1 MQSTLALPANKSF
14 TLNDFKQWAFP
25 HWILWC
31 AVLVLFAVN
40 SAWLGLSTRISIES
54 AWMTGNAILTVAAFV
69 IITFRMFK
77 PEKFDWFLHRLWSVL
92 LYVLLSA
99 LLMRNLQVLNHL
111 TMSTNLPMA
120 DDRLMAWDVALGFD
134 WLAYSKMLT
143 ARPFLT
149 QLLFFAYNQLTFS
162 GLAALAVALILSNN
176 RKRALEIIYLVV
188 VTAIVCIVV
197 AAGFP
202 AKATMALLADQE
214 LLSRL
219 QIGTGVLHV
228 EQLMQL
234 RGHDPIV
241 MIPNDMQGLVS
252 FPSFHTCMALIIAWC
267 SRGYIF
273 TALIGGLIG
282 TAIILGTPI
291 FGGHYLVDVLGGVAV
306 TISALAIW
314 RFKIEPFVAKHI
326 ANTNEL
332 SFSLPQWFNSF
343 KLPFNSSL
351 IFRK

>member
-1 MQSTLALPANKSF
+1 MDFEMQSTIALPAAKTF

-25 HWILWC
+25 HWMLWS
-31 AVLVLFAVN
+31 AVLALFAVN
-40 SAWLGLSTRISIES
+40 SAWLGLSTRISIEPT
-54 AWMTGNAILTVAAFV
+54 WMTGNAILTVVAFV
-69 IITFRMFK
+69 IIAFRMFK

-120 DDRLMAWDVALGFD
+120 DDRLMAWDLALGFD

-143 ARPFLT
+143 ASPLFT
-149 QLLFFAYNQLTFS
+149 EILFFAYNQITFS

-188 VTAIVCIVV
+188 ITAIICIVM

-202 AKATMALLADQE
+202 AKATMALLGDQE

-228 EQLMQL
+228 EQLLQL
-234 RGHDPIV
+234 RGNGPIF
-241 MIPNDMQGLVS
+241 MTPDDMQGLVS
-252 FPSFHTCMALIIAWC
+252 FPSFHTCMGLIIAWC
-267 SRGYIF
+267 ARGRWD
-273 TALIGGLIG
+273 TSVVGSLIGA
-282 TAIILGTPI
+282 AIIIGTPI
-291 FGGHYLVDVLGGVAV
+291 FGGHYLVDVLGGIAV
-306 TISALAIW
+306 TLSAVILW
-314 RFKIEPFVAKHI
+314 RRKIEPHVANFI
-326 ANTNEL
+326 ANTNE
-332 SFSLPQWFNSF
+332 NSF
-343 KLPFNSSL
+343 PLPALLNGFANR
-351 IFRK
+351 F